1 MPDTTAGLAVPLA
14 PIEPTVLERHGKRR
28 VDDYAWLADRDRPQT
43 LDYLGQERAYYD
55 ALTAHTRPLQ
65 QELVAEM
72 VHRTVATDRSVSW
85 NSGGFVYYTQ
95 TVAGKEYEQFLR
107 QQTEGSPAEV
117 LLDENL
123 LAEGSDYFAL
133 GVRAVSPDGEVL
145 AYSVDHEGDEVYRL
159 RFRDLR
165 SGADL
170 PDEVARTYYGA
181 AWAADS
187 RTFWYVVHDDA
198 YRPYQVWRHRLGT
211 APADDVLVLQEDDER
226 FEVHLER
233 SRSGGYAVVHLVAKD
248 TTEAWLIPTDD
259 PEQPPRLVRA
269 RTLGV
274 EYHVSHAPRPDGDVL
289 LLVTNEEAPEF
300 RLMSAP
306 VFEPGSEHWTEL
318 VDEDPAERLQDA
330 DVFARHVVLTLRRDG
345 GTLLRIVSRDGSLA
359 VLDIHPGLPAG
370 SIRMGRNEEYDT
382 GVVTVVVESYTEPA
396 AWYDVDLETGERTLL
411 KRQEVPGYDRE
422 RYCTDRYAVEAPD
435 GELVPVTL
443 VWRDDTELDGTAPC
457 LLYGYGAYEW
467 TYDPEF
473 DLALPSLLD
482 RGVVFAHAH
491 VRGGGELGR
500 KWYVGGSLQHKQNS
514 FTDFVAVA
522 DGLADGL
529 VDGSALVGRGLS
541 AGGLLVGA
549 AYSQAPRR
557 WAGIVAEVPFV
568 DVVTSMLDESI
579 PLTAQEW
586 DEWGDPRRPD
596 DFDWMLAYS
605 PYDNLPAAADR
616 PPLLVT
622 GAVHDARV
630 MYWEPSKWVAKLR
643 ATGSRDA
650 SVLLRMELGAG
661 AHTGP
666 SGRFAHLDYEAE
678 VYAWILDRFGR
689 SAVR

>member
-1 MPDTTAGLAVPLA
+1 
-14 PIEPTVLERHGKRR
+14 
-28 VDDYAWLADRDRPQT
+28 
-43 LDYLGQERAYYD
+43 
-55 ALTAHTRPLQ
+55 
-65 QELVAEM
+65 
-72 VHRTVATDRSVSW
+72 
-85 NSGGFVYYTQ
+85 
-95 TVAGKEYEQFLR
+95 
-107 QQTEGSPAEV
+107 
-117 LLDENL
+117 
-123 LAEGSDYFAL
+123 
-133 GVRAVSPDGEVL
+133 
-145 AYSVDHEGDEVYRL
+145 
-159 RFRDLR
+159 
-165 SGADL
+165 
-170 PDEVARTYYGA
+170 
-181 AWAADS
+181 
-187 RTFWYVVHDDA
+187 
-198 YRPYQVWRHRLGT
+198 
-211 APADDVLVLQEDDER
+211 
-226 FEVHLER
+226 
-233 SRSGGYAVVHLVAKD
+233 
-248 TTEAWLIPTDD
+248 
-259 PEQPPRLVRA
+259 
-269 RTLGV
+269 
-274 EYHVSHAPRPDGDVL
+274 
-289 LLVTNEEAPEF
+289 
-300 RLMSAP
+300 
-306 VFEPGSEHWTEL
+306 
-318 VDEDPAERLQDA
+318 
-330 DVFARHVVLTLRRDG
+330 VFARHVVLTLRRDG

-370 SIRMGRNEEYDT
+370 SIRLGRNEEYDT
-382 GVVTVVVESYTEPA
+382 GVVTVVVESYTEPP

-411 KRQEVPGYDRE
+411 KRQDVPGYDRE
-422 RYCTDRYAVEAPD
+422 RYRSDRYAVEAPD

-500 KWYVGGSLQHKQNS
+500 KWYVGGSLRHKQNS

-529 VDGSALVGRGLS
+529 VDGSAIVGRGLS

-568 DVVTSMLDESI
+568 DVVTSMLDDSI

-630 MYWEPSKWVAKLR
+630 MYWEPTKWVAKLR